1 MSICAVCEDELFDDA
16 HWDDELEAE
25 VCDAHC
31 PECSPQSTARSLVAH
46 LSGGSVAATP
56 PPTTGRSAA
65 AGDHTRAEART
76 TEGEG

>member
-1 MSICAVCEDELFDDA
+1 MTCPVCDDDFGDDP
-16 HWDDELEAE
+16 HWDDELEAW
-25 VCDAHC
+25 VCEAHC
-31 PECSPQSTARSLVAH
+31 QECSPQSTARSLVAH

-56 PPTTGRSAA
+56 PPMTGRSAA